1 MAPILPTK
9 RDAAETN
16 DAIDP
21 AKPGAKKLR
30 TTRNAP
36 IRASSAET
44 NNLVTPAPKTQRSTR
59 NAPPGEA
66 ETCDSKDDP
75 GTGHTASPT
84 TSLVMDHTVVTEV
97 VPVAQNGAEGV
108 WRLFKQ
114 VKEIGENAKRNELC
128 NHTLELFVGV
138 YGRDAGNAMLKAPS
152 CFSVGQYTRL
162 CNEGLVLVRVPV
174 REELGGRV
182 RHLLLRAGH
191 AATLLEDGRE
201 EGHEV
206 RVEVLL
212 VLLQV
217 HVAQLDLLVQLFL
230 RTSRICRGDRRSASN
245 ASLAPSSALL
255 GAVDSTCATKR
266 PTPVRNVMLKAVSPL
281 PTTVM

>member
-97 VPVAQNGAEGV
+97 VPVAQNGAGAPTTYV
-108 WRLFKQ
+108 SPLARLKKIRAEQ
-114 VKEIGENAKRNELC
+114 AQDLPTISSVEELQNYIRANADTLVKEIGENAKRNELC

-138 YGRDAGNAMLKAPS
+138 YGRDAGNAMLK
-152 CFSVGQYTRL
+152 
-162 CNEGLVLVRVPV
+162 
-174 REELGGRV
+174 
-182 RHLLLRAGH
+182 
-191 AATLLEDGRE
+191 
-201 EGHEV
+201 
-206 RVEVLL
+206 
-212 VLLQV
+212 
-217 HVAQLDLLVQLFL
+217 
-230 RTSRICRGDRRSASN
+230 
-245 ASLAPSSALL
+245 
-255 GAVDSTCATKR
+255 
-266 PTPVRNVMLKAVSPL
+266 
-281 PTTVM
+281 